1 MSELVIE
8 SAIKNGDL
16 RKDYKKIT
24 LEQALDF
31 NYMKKYYEEEYRKD
45 MKKPSIFDRN
55 KQ

>member
-1 MSELVIE
+1 MPELVIK

-31 NYMKKYYEEEYRKD
+31 TYIKKYYEAYRKD
-45 MKKPSIFDRN
+45 MKKPSIFDKS